1 MATLVI
7 TVNATGS
14 ADEEDRRAMNLAI
27 DRENEIRAAQTPPGT
42 PLPKSTAA
50 ERKASYEAIMGPKV
64 QSAHQSLIREAGDS
78 VMFRDLK
85 PRWDIATDAQRAA
98 AAAQLPPLP

>member
-7 TVNATGS
+7 TVNATGT

-64 QSAHQSLIREAGDS
+64 QSAHQSLILEAGQQ
-78 VMFRDLK
+78 VLFKDLR
-85 PRWDIATDAQRAA
+85 PLWDVASDAKRAA
-98 AAAQLPPLP
+98 ALAALQ

>member
-1 MATLVI
+1 MATLVL
-7 TVNATGS
+7 TVNATGT
-14 ADEEDRRAMNLAI
+14 ADEEDR
-27 DRENEIRAAQTPPGT
+27 GT

-50 ERKASYEAIMGPKV
+50 ERKASYEAILGPRV

-85 PRWDIATDAQRAA
+85 PRWDIATDAQRVA

>member
-7 TVNATGS
+7 TVNATGT

-27 DRENEIRAAQTPPGT
+27 ARENELRAAQTPPGT
-42 PLPKSTAA
+42 PLPNSTAL
-50 ERKASYEAIMGPKV
+50 ERKASYEAILGPRV
-64 QSAHQSLIREAGDS
+64 MSAHQSLIREAGDS
-78 VMFRDLK
+78 AMFRNLK

-98 AAAQLPPLP
+98 AAAALPPLP

>member
-7 TVNATGS
+7 TVNVTGS

-50 ERKASYEAIMGPKV
+50 ERKASYEAIMSPRV
-64 QSAHQSLIREAGDS
+64 QSAHQSLILEAGQQ
-78 VMFRDLK
+78 VLFKDLR
-85 PRWDIATDAQRAA
+85 PLWDVASDAKRAA
-98 AAAQLPPLP
+98 ALAALR

>member
-64 QSAHQSLIREAGDS
+64 QSAHQSLILEAGQQ
-78 VMFRDLK
+78 VLFKDLR
-85 PRWDIATDAQRAA
+85 PLWDVASDAKRAA
-98 AAAQLPPLP
+98 ALAALQ

>member
-7 TVNATGS
+7 TVNVTGS

-64 QSAHQSLIREAGDS
+64 QSAHQSLILEAGQQ
-78 VMFRDLK
+78 VLFKNLRPL
-85 PRWDIATDAQRAA
+85 WDVASDAKRAA
-98 AAAQLPPLP
+98 ALAALQ

>member
-64 QSAHQSLIREAGDS
+64 QSAHQSLILEAGQQ
-78 VMFRDLK
+78 VLFKNLRPL
-85 PRWDIATDAQRAA
+85 WDVASDAKRAA
-98 AAAQLPPLP
+98 ALAALR

>member
-7 TVNATGS
+7 TVNATGP

-64 QSAHQSLIREAGDS
+64 QSAHQSLILEAGQQ
-78 VMFRDLK
+78 VLFKNLRPL
-85 PRWDIATDAQRAA
+85 WDVASDAKRAA
-98 AAAQLPPLP
+98 ALAALQ

>member
-7 TVNATGS
+7 TVNATGT

-50 ERKASYEAIMGPKV
+50 ERKASYETILAPRIM
-64 QSAHQSLIREAGDS
+64 SAHLSLIREAGES
-78 VMFRDLK
+78 TLFRNLK

-98 AAAQLPPLP
+98 AAAALPPLP

>member
-64 QSAHQSLIREAGDS
+64 QSAHQSLILEAGQQ
-78 VMFRDLK
+78 VLFKNLRPL
-85 PRWDIATDAQRAA
+85 WDVASDAKRAA
-98 AAAQLPPLP
+98 ALAALQ

>member
-64 QSAHQSLIREAGDS
+64 QSAHQSLILEAGQQ
-78 VMFRDLK
+78 VLFKDLR
-85 PRWDIATDAQRAA
+85 PLWDVASDAKRAA
-98 AAAQLPPLP
+98 ALAALR